1 MTRVAV
7 VLGAG
12 GITGIAWMLGALDAI
27 RERSGWDPATADV
40 ISGTSAGAVAGAVLA
55 ARVPASRLLAMSED
69 QQLLDAAI
77 ARATGGL
84 PARRRLPRAWP
95 GSLAL
100 ALTGLAAS
108 DPRHRV
114 ASLIGF
120 VPRGFKAGDEIR
132 GLTHDAV
139 KHGWPRHTRLLI
151 HACDYQTGRR
161 VTFGA
166 TDAPHASLAD
176 AVVASAAV
184 PGYYRPVHIDGRDY
198 IDGGLIS
205 MTNADSVAD
214 ERPDVVLCLSPFSS
228 RAIGSK
234 ADAVLLGPLRRAA
247 AWHLDREIAELRAR
261 GSRVVVI
268 EPTSDD
274 LRAMG
279 SNMMSRA
286 RSRAVL
292 ETARVTV
299 TARAGRLLEGVA
311 SPRSQA
317 TVPAWQ
323 RARAA

>member
-12 GITGIAWMLGALDAI
+12 GITGIAWLLGALDAI
-27 RERSGWDPATADV
+27 REHSGWDPATADV

-69 QQLLDAAI
+69 PRLLDAAI
-77 ARATGGL
+77 ARATGGI
-84 PARRRLPRAWP
+84 PTRTQWPRAWP

-100 ALTGLAAS
+100 GLTGLAAS
-108 DPRHRV
+108 DPRHRA

-120 VPRGFKAGDEIR
+120 VPRGFKAGDDIR

-139 KHGWPRHTRLLI
+139 RDGWPRHTRLLI
-151 HACDYQTGRR
+151 HACDYQTGHR

-166 TDAPHASLAD
+166 VGGPPASLAD

-184 PGYYRPVHIDGRDY
+184 PGYYRPVRIDGREY
-198 IDGGLIS
+198 VDGAVMS
-205 MTNADSVAD
+205 MTNADAVAD

-234 ADAVLLGPLRRAA
+234 RDAVLLGPLRRAA
-247 AWHLDREIAELRAR
+247 AWRLERETAGLRAR
-261 GSRVVVI
+261 GSHVVVI

-286 RSRAVL
+286 HSRAVL

-299 TARAGRLLEGVA
+299 TARAGRVLEGVA
-311 SPRSQA
+311 LPRSQA